1 MSVVNARKMENQQ
14 MVSLSRQCSST
25 LVGFGFL
32 SKGQS
37 DKNWDMPHTLLT
49 WLQPIFTCSL
59 DWNQHWRDGDF
70 V

>member
-59 DWNQHWRDGDF
+59 D
-70 V
+70 

>member
-1 MSVVNARKMENQQ
+1 MENQQ
-14 MVSLSRQCSST
+14 LISPSQKCSST

-32 SKGQS
+32 SKEQS

-59 DWNQHWRDGDF
+59 D
-70 V
+70 